1 MSQMDT
7 TIDARRWLADLY
19 SKLAEAINIARG
31 CGDTDTLT
39 KLLKKKQKV
48 FSAIDRDFL
57 GRDHTRPL
65 MEFIIRKKIIS
76 NN

>member
-7 TIDARRWLADLY
+7 TIDTRRWLADLY

-31 CGDTDTLT
+31 CGDTDTLA
-39 KLLKKKQKV
+39 KLLKKKQRV
-48 FSAIDRDFL
+48 LSAIDKDFL

-65 MEFIIRKKIIS
+65 MEFAMQEKFIS
-76 NN
+76 NS